1 AGRARSTSV
10 RTRRCS
16 TSRNRA
22 RRGRRRRT
30 SRRRPRNPSV
40 VSCGGVNAAA
50 AARLTERGGRMAAK
64 KQQTHAKRAR
74 ELAVKER
81 RERKRA
87 KKAERAIA
95 AEGAS
100 ANGGDSEAFP

>member
-1 AGRARSTSV
+1 
-10 RTRRCS
+10 
-16 TSRNRA
+16 
-22 RRGRRRRT
+22 
-30 SRRRPRNPSV
+30 V
-40 VSCGGVNAAA
+40 VSCGV
-50 AARLTERGGRMAAK
+50 RTRPQLPLDYWKERRMAAK

-95 AEGAS
+95 AQDAAVNGADSGAS
-100 ANGGDSEAFP
+100 PEMPEDGSAAGMAPVEAR

>member
-1 AGRARSTSV
+1 
-10 RTRRCS
+10 
-16 TSRNRA
+16 
-22 RRGRRRRT
+22 
-30 SRRRPRNPSV
+30 V
-40 VSCGGVNAAA
+40 VSCGIRTSAQ
-50 AARLTERGGRMAAK
+50 LPLDYWKERRMAAK

-95 AEGAS
+95 AQGAP
-100 ANGGDSEAFP
+100 ANGVDSGPFPEMPEDGSAAGMAPVEAR